1 MKRRAKAGEDPNQTI
16 NTYQNDTFA
25 GRDQSITLDMS
36 HGNINYD
43 STYDDASQKTPK
55 PITYHSKNAMAA

>member
-1 MKRRAKAGEDPNQTI
+1 
-16 NTYQNDTFA
+16 
-25 GRDQSITLDMS
+25 MS

-55 PITYHSKNAMAA
+55 PIQSKNAIH

>member
-1 MKRRAKAGEDPNQTI
+1 M
-16 NTYQNDTFA
+16 
-25 GRDQSITLDMS
+25 DMS

-55 PITYHSKNAMAA
+55 PIHPHSKNFIHQAA